1 MRSMVIQTVQV
12 GVMTTFVPPGS
23 FIVGGT
29 VSNRGAVIILI
40 FGAKGVT
47 TMTRKGITG
56 SSCRTNTRALDYS
69 AKYISHSIATFI
81 LCKSLI
87 DQGNSIS

>member
-12 GVMTTFVPPGS
+12 GVMTAFVPPGS
-23 FIVGGT
+23 FILGGA
-29 VSNRGAVIILI
+29 VFGPAVIILI

-69 AKYISHSIATFI
+69 AKYISHSIATVI